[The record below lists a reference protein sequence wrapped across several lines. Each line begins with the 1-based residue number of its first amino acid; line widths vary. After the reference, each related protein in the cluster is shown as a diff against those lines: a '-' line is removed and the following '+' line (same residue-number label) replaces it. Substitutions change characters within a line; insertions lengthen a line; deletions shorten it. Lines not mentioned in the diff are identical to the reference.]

1 MLQSV
6 IQEAIHA
13 VSELAAFGGKIREL
27 VFLWSAGAWLLKF
40 LNQHFS
46 GLLPADLVASVRE
59 RRMKSG
65 DRSDRRQP
73 DPNVG
78 RYRVSDQ
85 WRCPP
90 NFPAAA

>member
-1 MLQSV
+1 V
-6 IQEAIHA
+6 IREALHA
-13 VSELAAFGGKIREL
+13 ISELAAVGGKIGQL
-27 VFLWSAGAWLLKF
+27 LFLWTAGAWLLKF
-40 LNQHFS
+40 LKQHFG
-46 GLLPADLVASVRE
+46 GLLRGDLVASVLE
-59 RRMKSG
+59 RRTTSG

>member
-1 MLQSV
+1 MLESV
-6 IQEAIHA
+6 IKEALHA
-13 VSELAAFGGKIREL
+13 IWELAAFGGKIRQM
-27 VFLWSAGAWLLKF
+27 VFLWRAGAWLLKF
-40 LNQHFS
+40 LNQHFG
-46 GLLPADLVASVRE
+46 GLLRGDLVASVLE

-85 WRCPP
+85 WRYPP
-90 NFPAAA
+90 NLPAAA